1 VQAPLQNFFCP
12 SIPPTLFFLLVA
24 HTLIQAITLC
34 SRSQPSNPPSES
46 SSLTLF
52 PPDSTSFRRKH
63 TTTHKPTKLQYR
75 QHGVSQTRP
84 LPSTLLEQHHGD
96 VEIDLNGLLAD
107 PSSRCSK
114 EKMHINVVVIGHVD
128 SGKSTTTGKPLS
140 TLDLRLEPRAHIH
153 NRSFDLQV
161 RRYRQA
167 YHREVREGKNS
178 TSPSPLQTFLALS
191 RFLPLGGARSLPAIN
206 DFLRPDIFGATT
218 SVVCCPKSI

>member
-1 VQAPLQNFFCP
+1 MQAPLQNFFCP
-12 SIPPTLFFLLVA
+12 SIPPTLLFLLVA

-34 SRSQPSNPPSES
+34 SRSPPSNPPSEA

-52 PPDSTSFRRKH
+52 SPDSTSFRRKH

-75 QHGVSQTRP
+75 QDGVSQTALCHQHCCNSIMATSRSILMDSWLTP
-84 LPSTLLEQHHGD
+84 L
-96 VEIDLNGLLAD
+96 
-107 PSSRCSK
+107 RCSK

-140 TLDLRLEPRAHIH
+140 TLDLRLEHRAHIH

-178 TSPSPLQTFLALS
+178 TSPSPLHTFPALS

-206 DFLRPDIFGATT
+206 NFLRPDIFGATT
-218 SVVCCPKSI
+218 SVVCCPKTN